1 MVNKE
6 LAEKLNQLGV
16 HLMTPQENL
25 DVNETLAE
33 VVKSHDT
40 RLWENF
46 SALVA
51 TGVQKYTVDFSKVQE
66 QLNAAFDQEAFT
78 KLLAVSKVMFENF
91 PVVSSEANAALEK
104 LSETS
109 KEFQKQLEPVREALA
124 HSAFVPVADLKL
136 STQRMKNFFEDYLGR
151 VSFEEKKE
159 LSKHEELSMEFALSQ
174 VFSAKQ
180 KELFRKKL
188 DGEKLTKTEREYF
201 SRAVKRKVQALANP
215 DLHRLAQKL
224 LG

>member
-6 LAEKLNQLGV
+6 LVEKVNQLGV
-16 HLMTPQENL
+16 PLMTPQENV
-25 DVNETLAE
+25 DVNQTIAE

-46 SALVA
+46 APLLA
-51 TGVQKYTVDFSKVQE
+51 NTAPNYEVDLKKVQD
-66 QLNAAFDQEAFT
+66 QLNAVVDQKAFQ
-78 KLLAVSKVMFENF
+78 KLLALTKVLAEHYHVMQ
-91 PVVSSEANAALEK
+91 PALK
-104 LSETS
+104 KTFDKFSG
-109 KEFQKQLEPVREALA
+109 
-124 HSAFVPVADLKL
+124 L
-136 STQRMKNFFEDYLGR
+136 STEVQKHFEELRNAVMHSSSVEVAELNLSTDRLRHSFEDYLVR
-151 VSFEEKKE
+151 MSLQEKDD
-159 LSKHEELSMEFALSQ
+159 LSKHEDLSLEFAFSQ
-174 VFSAKQ
+174 LFTQKQ

-188 DGEKLTKTEREYF
+188 NGEKLTKTEREYF